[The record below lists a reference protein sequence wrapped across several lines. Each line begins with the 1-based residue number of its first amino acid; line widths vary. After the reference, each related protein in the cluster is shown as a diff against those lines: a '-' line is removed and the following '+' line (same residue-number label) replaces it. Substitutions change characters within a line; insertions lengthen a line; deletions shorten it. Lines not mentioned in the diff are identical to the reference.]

1 MHKLA
6 SRIEPSKGPP
16 PHPAKDLRR
25 KATAMLG
32 RLAPVP
38 TERLGSEA
46 SERLLHELRMHQL
59 ELELQNLE
67 LRQAQEALE
76 SSRKRYVDLYDHA
89 PVGYLTLNKAGLIL
103 EANLT
108 AATLLG
114 LSRQELHRQP
124 ITRFI
129 LPEDQDVYYLHRIR
143 QMQNGPL
150 RSGGCELRLARKDA
164 SPFWARLEGV
174 PAGDSESGVGGCR
187 VAISDITAWKDLG
200 PVQVE

>member
-6 SRIEPSKGPP
+6 TRIQPGKGPT
-16 PHPAKDLRR
+16 PHPAKALRC
-25 KATAMLG
+25 KAATLLG
-32 RLAPVP
+32 RLAPGP
-38 TERLGSEA
+38 AEPLGSEA

-129 LPEDQDVYYLHRIR
+129 LPEDQDIYYLHRIR
-143 QMQNGPL
+143 QMQNGPV
-150 RSGGCELRLARKDA
+150 RSGRCELRLSRKDA
-164 SPFWARLEGV
+164 PPFWARLEGV
-174 PAGDSESGVGGCR
+174 AASDSEAGVGGCR

-200 PVQVE
+200 HAQAE

>member
-6 SRIEPSKGPP
+6 TRIQPSQGPP
-16 PHPAKDLRR
+16 PHPAKALRR
-25 KATAMLG
+25 KALAMLN
-32 RLAPVP
+32 RLAPAP
-38 TERLGSEA
+38 AELLGAEA

-76 SSRKRYVDLYDHA
+76 NSRKRYVDLYDHA
-89 PVGYLTLNKAGLIL
+89 PVGYLTLSRTGLIL

-114 LSRQELHRQP
+114 LSRQALHRQP

-129 LPEDQDVYYLHRIR
+129 LPEDQDVYYLHRIH
-143 QMQNGPL
+143 QMQGGPIG
-150 RSGGCELRLARKDA
+150 SGVCELRLFRKDA
-164 SPFWARLEGV
+164 APFWARLEGV
-174 PAGDSESGVGGCR
+174 AAGDIEAGAGGCR

-200 PVQVE
+200 RAQAT